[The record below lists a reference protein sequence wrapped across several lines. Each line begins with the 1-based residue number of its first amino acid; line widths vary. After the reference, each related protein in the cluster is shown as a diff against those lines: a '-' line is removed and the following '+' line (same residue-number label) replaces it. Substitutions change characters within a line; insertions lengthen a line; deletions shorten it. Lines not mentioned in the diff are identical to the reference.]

1 MGNWDEFII
10 KLWGDELPKKTVMCN
25 GNGCLN
31 CKYKDCDR
39 HTGACKECHT
49 WDFKWEP
56 DGRKFVRENDD
67 KNCDNCTHEDKF
79 RDEYP
84 CNNCDG
90 LSEWELKPKTC
101 ENCKHEDSSPFD
113 ELEKELSADND
124 VREGYEEIIR
134 AISEQNE
141 EYETKILEL
150 TEANKHLAELLDIAN
165 ERIEIYKNIKDI
177 LEERVKN
184 AEKIIEYHKRTNNN
198 SNAMTDAAVALLKAA
213 GYEVTY
219 VGD

>member
-1 MGNWDEFII
+1 MGNWDELIK
-10 KLWGDELPKKTVMCN
+10 KLWGDELPKKTVMC
-25 GNGCLN
+25 
-31 CKYKDCDR
+31 
-39 HTGACKECHT
+39 
-49 WDFKWEP
+49 
-56 DGRKFVRENDD
+56 DD
-67 KNCDNCTHEDKF
+67 N
-79 RDEYP
+79 
-84 CNNCDG
+84 
-90 LSEWELKPKTC
+90 TC
-101 ENCKHEDSSPFD
+101 ENCRHEDSSPFD
-113 ELEKELSADND
+113 EPCYSCYGYKNWEPEHEDSVDALRYGVDVRNNTIAELKKKIDELEKELLADND